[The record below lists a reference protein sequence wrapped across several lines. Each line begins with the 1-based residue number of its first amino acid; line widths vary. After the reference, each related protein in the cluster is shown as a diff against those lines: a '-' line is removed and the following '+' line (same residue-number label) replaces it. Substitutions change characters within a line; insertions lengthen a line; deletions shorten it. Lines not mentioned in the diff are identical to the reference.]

1 MDRFLRSPDLRNVL
15 YESAGGRCQ
24 SCGVQLEKGWH
35 ADHVMPWAVSQ
46 RTNVHEMQALC
57 PNCNTRKGSKMR
69 GFRFDVDLSEFRVH
83 QRRAYDTIVDRI
95 RDGEKTTGIVLP
107 PRYGNSDVMRMSA
120 ARLIAD
126 AHISRA
132 FFITPNV
139 VLTAQLINNR
149 KVQDMATRYRLG
161 PSAPITTALIE
172 NRPPHPFPNVHF
184 AAMNIQL
191 AQANMS
197 FFAQLVKQ
205 TIHETGLAPAV
216 FFDEAH
222 TASEDNAWGR
232 CVKQWHGAGAY
243 VVALTATPY
252 RTDKGRLPGFRY
264 RAVSNEPVTIRR
276 PIGGNKVEISEGTA
290 QLYQLEADCEVGFR
304 QVWDDE
310 PTPVLCKVTHQPLEV
325 NLTQVDG
332 LSRLPKGARRLSE
345 LPQEA
350 TRATLSAAV
359 KDVGVVREAC
369 QKLVTELTN
378 RKKDDDRTAAIVFVG
393 NDSPGDEEDNQHAK
407 NVEAALRELADFQ
420 VVRATSA
427 DAQADKTIQRF
438 IDGDGDVLVVKQMGG
453 VGLDI
458 DRLKVCLDL
467 SSIRTRNYFIQRLT
481 RICTVWDRTG
491 KPEDMITAALYI
503 SPADCLSEALFQAL
517 VRDQGGEARETDLQ
531 GIRTEAIG
539 YREPDPPPDIY
550 EPTGTQDADFRD
562 SDELTAPG
570 EQLPVVDRIMSIFYE
585 LTGKL
590 SKPDAAHRITEAGL
604 RFEEPTDPNTEVPE
618 NGRGPAFRNVGEEL
632 KEKRKK
638 ANATALQLA
647 TQQSGGKPS
656 SLEWQQEIA
665 QIWVRHKD
673 RVFGR
678 QVDLNTITDPAEWD
692 RLNRSLEAQLKEEE
706 R

>member
-1 MDRFLRSPDLRNVL
+1 M
-15 YESAGGRCQ
+15 
-24 SCGVQLEKGWH
+24 
-35 ADHVMPWAVSQ
+35 
-46 RTNVHEMQALC
+46 
-57 PNCNTRKGSKMR
+57 
-69 GFRFDVDLSEFRVH
+69 
-83 QRRAYDTIVDRI
+83 
-95 RDGEKTTGIVLP
+95 
-107 PRYGNSDVMRMSA
+107 
-120 ARLIAD
+120 
-126 AHISRA
+126 
-132 FFITPNV
+132 
-139 VLTAQLINNR
+139 
-149 KVQDMATRYRLG
+149 
-161 PSAPITTALIE
+161 
-172 NRPPHPFPNVHF
+172 
-184 AAMNIQL
+184 
-191 AQANMS
+191 
-197 FFAQLVKQ
+197 
-205 TIHETGLAPAV
+205 
-216 FFDEAH
+216 
-222 TASEDNAWGR
+222 
-232 CVKQWHGAGAY
+232 
-243 VVALTATPY
+243 
-252 RTDKGRLPGFRY
+252 
-264 RAVSNEPVTIRR
+264 
-276 PIGGNKVEISEGTA
+276 
-290 QLYQLEADCEVGFR
+290 GFR

-310 PTPVLCKVTHQPLEV
+310 PTSVICKVTHQPLEV

-359 KDVGVVREAC
+359 KDVGVVRDAC

-407 NVEAALRELADFQ
+407 NVEAALRELADFR

-491 KPEDMITAALYI
+491 KPEDMVTTAVYI

-604 RFEEPTDPNTEVPE
+604 RFEEPTDPNAEVPE

-638 ANATALQLA
+638 ANVTARQLA
-647 TQQSGGKPS
+647 T
-656 SLEWQQEIA
+656 
-665 QIWVRHKD
+665 
-673 RVFGR
+673 
-678 QVDLNTITDPAEWD
+678 
-692 RLNRSLEAQLKEEE
+692 
-706 R
+706 